1 MSENAKVVLALLL
14 LLVLMG
20 VVGAMDYEDALREGQ
35 RLNGAVSWPPVGCSI
50 VAETRPT
57 EGESACA
64 VSLPDR

>member
-1 MSENAKVVLALLL
+1 MSENVKVVLALLL

-20 VVGAMDYEDALREGQ
+20 VVGAMDYEDALREEQ
-35 RLNGAVSWPPVGCSI
+35 RFNGTDSWPPDGCSI

-57 EGESACA
+57 EAGSACA